1 MSGRVQKNASP
12 AEKMAMQVISVV
24 AEFERGLL
32 LELTHAGIAQAK
44 ATGKRFVRLPALD
57 EEQKNGV
64 SAC

>member
-1 MSGRVQKNASP
+1 
-12 AEKMAMQVISVV
+12 MAMQVISVV

-32 LELTHAGIAQAK
+32 LELTHAGIAQTK
-44 ATGKRFVRLPALD
+44 APGKRFVRLPALD